1 MRTATLRRLR
11 AEGAALLRWW
21 IRELR
26 DTGLQLLER
35 TAPRLT
41 KHVVIEFKGNTAE
54 AYVLRRD
61 SPSDRITISRDPS
74 GAWSD
79 RLPAGATL
87 GDPHGARATLVLAPE
102 DTLSFEL
109 LIPHA
114 LGRDLDKVIALRLE
128 RELPLARDQFGVD
141 YHVREHLSGT
151 GKIRVQVLVAHR
163 SHLDQLRELAQR
175 WNLRPTRIAAL
186 SDAGAFVGDFL
197 RNPFRFRMMRLT
209 LLERRLS
216 ALVLVLACMLGALT
230 AGQWVYERIVV
241 GAQLRRVDAQAQVA
255 SHLTEQLNRES
266 APARDLLRIMRVPD
280 ASDVLAALTRTVP
293 PYAWV
298 YRLSVDAPTS
308 GAASIRMG
316 AFAPPATALVRVLE
330 QTHRFGKVQLLSATS
345 VGGAS
350 GLDRFKLTASHAAA
364 RPGISGPHRT
374 SGVSAVE

>member
-1 MRTATLRRLR
+1 M
-11 AEGAALLRWW
+11 
-21 IRELR
+21 IREK
-26 DTGLQLLER
+26 
-35 TAPRLT
+35 PT
-41 KHVVIEFKGNTAE
+41 KSSLSVTSIAKVG
-54 AYVLRRD
+54 
-61 SPSDRITISRDPS
+61 
-74 GAWSD
+74 
-79 RLPAGATL
+79 L

-175 WNLRPTRIAAL
+175 WNLRATRIAAL

-298 YRLSVDAPTS
+298 YQLTVDAPTS
-308 GAASIRMG
+308 GGASIRMG
-316 AFAPPATALVRVLE
+316 AFAPPPPRPWFVFLNRRIASARCSSSPRHLWAVRP
-330 QTHRFGKVQLLSATS
+330 
-345 VGGAS
+345 AS
-350 GLDRFKLTASHAAA
+350 IAS
-364 RPGISGPHRT
+364 SSPHRT
-374 SGVSAVE
+374 RPRVRVIPDHTVRAV